1 MDKENIYKISISN
14 NQLLLDIKD
23 RVEKKIP
30 SSIIRK
36 SDGENVVIG
45 YKNVKGIRLI
55 KYLKKL
61 RHFNISY
68 FNISFQKFFR
78 KEVNCWHIINDDSTQ
93 YYAILD
99 NVKGKSLP
107 ITFLTIFDENKQVY
121 DSEIIKYREGY
132 GGEVANKSW
141 LNQFINYTD
150 SSNYNVGGAISGISG
165 ATISV
170 NSVSKGI
177 YKLSI
182 LIDYII
188 TDFDEKI

>member
-1 MDKENIYKISISN
+1 MNYIYFLLIIFSSIYCSPIMDKTFNEIQKKFPNSISIEKKLYKIEKNTLKSIQN
-14 NQLLLDIKD
+14 KV
-23 RVEKKIP
+23 R
-30 SSIIRK
+30 
-36 SDGENVVIG
+36 
-45 YKNVKGIRLI
+45 
-55 KYLKKL
+55 
-61 RHFNISY
+61 
-68 FNISFQKFFR
+68 QKFFR

-150 SSNYNVGGAISGISG
+150 SSNYDVGGAISGISG